1 MLESSY
7 MKIYRYALLLLTIL
21 SACSG
26 SVTTERLPTPYELGN
41 GNQTAT
47 YEETIRWW
55 RQLEE
60 ASPYVKLLEAGKTD
74 SGEPLHLV
82 VVNKRANF
90 NLESLKERK
99 RPLLLINNGIHP
111 GEPDGVDAS
120 MLYIR
125 KLLQDEKEQGILD
138 EVIIAVIPMFN
149 IGGSLNRNCCSRANQ
164 NGPEAYGFRGNARN
178 LDLNRDFIKA
188 DSRNAQ
194 SFIQLVSALDPDV
207 YLETHVSNGA
217 DYPYTLTYLY
227 AHHAKQTPPLDS
239 FVYEEF
245 ELPIKAHFDSIGDH
259 IIPYVN
265 VFGTTPDSGYT
276 AFYDSP
282 RYSTGFLSL
291 RHTIALL
298 TETHMLKPYSAR
310 VRMTEQFM
318 HTLTQRIAKLGD
330 AILEARADADRFML
344 QQQRFALAHVT
355 NRKAADSLLFKGYE
369 ARYDSSV
376 VTGLPQLSYN
386 PASPWERKI
395 PYYNQLTPT
404 TTVQAPLYYVIPTAW
419 HEVIER
425 LKWNGVVLV
434 ALDRDTQMTVSQYRI
449 LDFETVETPYEGHY
463 LHSKTSVVAEPIV
476 RRFHKGSYVLA
487 STDQRMKRFLIET
500 LEPSAPDA
508 YFNWNFYDE
517 ILQQKEWFSSYV
529 FEPEAVEML
538 KDPEHRKAF
547 EQFLMEHPEHAENAF
562 AQLYFLYK
570 RSPHFEVDRFMI
582 YPVFRIDETN

>member
-1 MLESSY
+1 MLESSF
-7 MKIYRYALLLLTIL
+7 MKIYRCALLLLTVL

-60 ASPYVKLLEAGKTD
+60 ASPYVKLLEAGETD

-82 VVNKRANF
+82 VVNKLANF
-90 NLESLKERK
+90 NIESLKERK

-125 KLLQDEKEQGILD
+125 KLLQDEKTQGILD

-239 FVYEEF
+239 FVYREF
-245 ELPIKAHFDSIGDH
+245 ELPIKAHFDSIGDD

-265 VFGTTPDSGYT
+265 VFGTIPDSGYT

-298 TETHMLKPYSAR
+298 TETHMLKPYGAR

-318 HTLTQRIAKLGD
+318 HALTQRIAKLGD

-376 VTGLPQLSYN
+376 VTGLPQLSYD

-404 TTVQAPLYYVIPTAW
+404 ATVQAPLYYVIPTAW
-419 HEVIER
+419 HEVIDR
-425 LKWNGVVLV
+425 LEWNGVALDP
-434 ALDRDTQMTVSQYRI
+434 LDRDTQMTVSQYRI

-463 LHSKTSVVAEPIV
+463 LHSSTSVVAEPIV
-476 RRFHKGSYVLA
+476 RNFLKGSYVLA

-529 FEPEAVEML
+529 FEAEAAAML
-538 KDPEHRKAF
+538 KDPDHRKAF
-547 EQFLMEHPEHAENAF
+547 EQFLLEHPEHAENAF
-562 AQLYFLYK
+562 TQLYFLYK
-570 RSPHFEVDRFMI
+570 RSPHFEADRFMI
-582 YPVFRIDETN
+582 YPVFRIDETD